1 MKKVD
6 SIEKPGYVRAEEYAR
21 LLEELARIREYADGL
36 DNRLMA
42 EQALRGRLVEEGVA
56 SRMSEVKDTAKAELK
71 ADVLNEF
78 SERESSLAAREQ
90 AAMERE
96 GELREFESILE
107 EREGKLDVRARELDA
122 LNADLDSQREH
133 LGEERDAMIAQAQAF
148 VLAERQAMDKEFEEK
163 AEKVRRD
170 AEVQLASFFMKAC
183 ETIDA
188 WSKGKCS
195 REEMEKLLEEYHSA
209 ADTACESLKDSIRKK
224 LEGNSRRMVK
234 SKHHLDRVVNMVFG
248 KKGEKWMSPECDN
261 IMDKVRDSLELTEEE
276 EQKLAQA
283 RAVISEYNEKRRVL
297 RILEDINEEKQAKK
311 ECETRLPSHLPRIEL
326 KPEDPNDADFVAHPE
341 QYDKIGTDR
350 KEVLVPLTPNFA
362 VIVHTRNIYRK
373 KGVTEDVIL
382 EAPAFE
388 GPIWKSYASSALLA
402 KIEVDKFRFH
412 IPLYRQEAMF
422 RQHGIDINRS
432 TMLGWHNAICKKLE
446 PLYKLIVAMVMSA
459 DYLAADGSPFP
470 VVDYD
475 KHRTKKHYLIE
486 FRDVVTNMIVFL
498 SSTGGGRGK
507 KVVQG
512 HMDGW
517 HGRAFLCDGCQS
529 YDWIAKML
537 DVTFCRCNAH
547 CRRRF
552 FEALKENK
560 KMAQSVLAYYQK
572 IYDVEAMIKSN
583 GYKGKKIVEVRN
595 ELARPLWEVLLCYV
609 SNNISEVPENSL
621 MFDAFNYFLSHYES
635 LTAYLNVAQM
645 PIDNNQV
652 EAAIRQPV
660 MGKKNYLFFQDDLQ
674 CYYGAMMYSFFACC
688 DSAGIDPLHWL
699 EYVLDH
705 INTTPKDKLITL
717 IPSKVRLQEKRK
729 SYTMKV
735 TTA

>member
-1 MKKVD
+1 MKKVN
-6 SIEKPGYVRAEEYAR
+6 STEKPGYVLAEEYAR

-36 DNRLMA
+36 DSRLMA

-56 SRMSEVKDTAKAELK
+56 SRMTEVKDAAKAELK
-71 ADVLNEF
+71 ADVLNGF
-78 SERESSLAAREQ
+78 SERELSLAAREQ
-90 AAMERE
+90 AALERE
-96 GELREFESILE
+96 GELREFESVLE
-107 EREGKLDVRARELDA
+107 EREGKLDVRSRELEA
-122 LNADLDSQREH
+122 LNADLDIQRQH
-133 LGEERDAMIAQAQAF
+133 LGEERERLGEERDGMIAQAQAF

-170 AEVQLASFFMKAC
+170 AEVQLASFFLKAC

-188 WSKGKCS
+188 WSKGECS
-195 REEMEKLLEEYHSA
+195 KEDMEKLLEEYHSA

-224 LEGNSRRMVK
+224 LEGSSKRMVK

-248 KKGEKWMSPECDN
+248 KSSEKWMSPECDN
-261 IMDKVRDSLELTEEE
+261 IMDNVRDSLELTEEK
-276 EQKLAQA
+276 EQELAQA

-297 RILEDINEEKQAKK
+297 RILEDMDEEKRAKK
-311 ECETRLPSHLPRIEL
+311 DSETRLPPHLPRIEL
-326 KPEDPNDADFVAHPE
+326 KPEDPTDADFVAHPE

-373 KGVTEDVIL
+373 KGVTEDVIV

-422 RQHGIDINRS
+422 RQHGLDINRS

-446 PLYKLIVAMVMSA
+446 PLYLLMVAMVMSS

-470 VVDYD
+470 VVDHE

-486 FRDVVTNMIVFL
+486 FRDVVTNMVVFL
-498 SSTGGGRGK
+498 SSLGGGRGK

-529 YDWIAKML
+529 YDWIAKMAG
-537 DVTFCRCNAH
+537 VAFCRCNAH

-552 FEALKENK
+552 FEALEENK

-572 IYDVEAMIKSN
+572 IYDVEDMINAK

-595 ELARPLWEVLLCYV
+595 ELARPLWEVLFCYV
-609 SNNISEVPENSL
+609 SNNIDEVPENSL

-635 LTAYLNVAQM
+635 LTAYLNVAQ
-645 PIDNNQV
+645 
-652 EAAIRQPV
+652 
-660 MGKKNYLFFQDDLQ
+660 
-674 CYYGAMMYSFFACC
+674 
-688 DSAGIDPLHWL
+688 
-699 EYVLDH
+699 
-705 INTTPKDKLITL
+705 
-717 IPSKVRLQEKRK
+717 
-729 SYTMKV
+729 
-735 TTA
+735 

>member
-1 MKKVD
+1 MVMNTVNPTGK
-6 SIEKPGYVRAEEYAR
+6 SGYVPAEEHAR

-42 EQALRGRLVEEGVA
+42 EQALRGRLVEESVA
-56 SRMSEVKDTAKAELK
+56 RRISEVKEAARAELK

-78 SERESSLAAREQ
+78 SERELSLAARERT
-90 AAMERE
+90 A
-96 GELREFESILE
+96 L
-107 EREGKLDVRARELDA
+107 EREGKLDARASELDA
-122 LNADLDSQREH
+122 RASEIDALTADLDGQRAH
-133 LGEERDAMIAQAQAF
+133 LSEERDEMIAQAQAF

-170 AEVQLASFFMKAC
+170 AEVQLASFFLKAC
-183 ETIDA
+183 ETIEA
-188 WSKGKCS
+188 WIKGGCSKQD
-195 REEMEKLLEEYHSA
+195 MEKLLEEYHSA

-224 LEGNSRRMVK
+224 LENSSKRMAK
-234 SKHHLDRVVNMVFG
+234 SKHHLDRVVNIVFG
-248 KKGEKWMSPECDN
+248 KKGERWVSPECDN
-261 IMDKVRDSLELTEEE
+261 IMDNVREALELTEEKKRE
-276 EQKLAQA
+276 LAKA
-283 RAVISEYNEKRRVL
+283 RAVLAEYNEKRHVL
-297 RILEDINEEKQAKK
+297 RILEDMNGEKQAKK
-311 ECETRLPSHLPRIEL
+311 EGEARLPPHLPRIEL
-326 KPEDPNDADFVAHPE
+326 EPEDPTDADFIAHPE
-341 QYDKIGTDR
+341 QYNKIGTDR
-350 KEVLVPLTPNFA
+350 KEVLVPLSPNFA

-373 KGVTEDVIL
+373 KGVTEDVIV

-422 RQHGIDINRS
+422 RQHGLDINRS

-446 PLYKLIVAMVMSA
+446 PLYLLIVAMVMSA
-459 DYLAADGSPFP
+459 EYLAADGSPFP

-498 SSTGGGRGK
+498 TSPGGGRGK

-512 HMDGW
+512 HMAGW

-529 YDWIAKML
+529 YDWIAKMTG
-537 DVTFCRCNAH
+537 VAFCRCNAH

-560 KMAQSVLAYYQK
+560 KMAQAVLAYYQK
-572 IYDVEAMIKSN
+572 IYDVEDMIKSK

-595 ELARPLWEVLLCYV
+595 EIARPLWEVLLCYV
-609 SNNISEVPENSL
+609 ANNIGDVPENSL
-621 MFDAFNYFLSHYES
+621 MYNAFNYFLSHYDS

-645 PIDNNQV
+645 PIDNNKV

-660 MGKKNYLFFQDDLQ
+660 MGKKNYLFFQNELQ
-674 CYYGAMMYSFFACC
+674 CYYGAMMYTFFACC
-688 DSAGIDPLHWL
+688 DAAGIDPLHWL
-699 EYVLDH
+699 EYVLGH
-705 INTTPKDKLITL
+705 INTTPEDKLFTL
-717 IPSKVRLQEKRK
+717 IPSNVHLPVKRK
-729 SYTMKV
+729 SYTLKV